1 MLIFD
6 DTEKQKAIDTTS
18 EQWEN
23 FKNAL
28 VIKAIS
34 YDDTDKAKEENF
46 LKVFDDLFRNSH
58 SLVELDIADIYVKYP
73 LYRAVRLSD
82 NEVPD
87 YTRFIPDATKG
98 GCNNRFSPKGIEWL
112 YLGISNG
119 RSSNEE
125 IKTCCIKEIK
135 PNNGDRVAICKF
147 EVNRKFHKNQKRNYV
162 IDLTIADNTTYDELN
177 RDLEKMGLSQSLRTY
192 KIKKWVAFTYMKML
206 SSEIFVPLSSV
217 DTSIEYLPFQCLA
230 KYFERHNLRGIIYKS
245 TVYEKFR
252 NIVLFDKKI
261 ASPVGDI
268 EVRKI

>member
-6 DTEKQKAIDTTS
+6 DAEKQKAIDTTS
-18 EQWEN
+18 KQWES

-28 VIKAIS
+28 VTKAIS
-34 YDDTDKAKEENF
+34 YDDTDKAKEEIF
-46 LKVFDDLFRNSH
+46 LKVFDDLFKNTH
-58 SLVELDIADIYVKYP
+58 SLVELDIADIYGVYP
-73 LYRAVRLSD
+73 LYRAVKLSD
-82 NEVPD
+82 NEIPD
-87 YTRFIPDATKG
+87 YPRFIPDASKG
-98 GCNNRFSPKGIEWL
+98 GSNNRFSPEGIEWL

-119 RSSNEE
+119 KSSEE
-125 IKTCCIKEIK
+125 ELKTGCIKEIK

-147 EVNRKFHKNQKRNYV
+147 DVNRKFHKNQKRNYV
-162 IDLTIADNTTYDELN
+162 IDLTITDSTTYDELN
-177 RDLEKMGLSQSLRTY
+177 KNLEELGRSQSLRQNE
-192 KIKKWVAFTYMKML
+192 IKKWVASTYMKML

-245 TVYEKFR
+245 TVHEKSR
-252 NIVLFDKKI
+252 NIVLFDKNI